1 MPSSNVAWDI
11 DGPVG
16 TLTLARPHARNALTW
31 DMYDAIVEACAL
43 ADASP
48 VRVLIVRGSGG
59 AFSSGTDIAQFTA
72 VRTGADGVAYERRIG
87 AVIDRVER
95 LRMPTI
101 AAIEGVAVGG
111 GCALAVA
118 CDFRV
123 CADTAAFGV
132 PVARTLGNCLS
143 LDNCARLADL
153 IGPARVADLLLTGR
167 LVKAEEALAWG
178 LASRV
183 VPVAE
188 LAAATAALAGDLAT
202 RAPSTITATK
212 EMLRRLRAHRRPAP
226 GADDDLVAAC
236 YASREFREGV
246 TAFAEKRP
254 PNFDNL

>member
-1 MPSSNVAWDI
+1 
-11 DGPVG
+11 
-16 TLTLARPHARNALTW
+16 
-31 DMYDAIVEACAL
+31 MYDAIVEACDL

-59 AFSSGTDIAQFTA
+59 AFSSGTDIAQFSA
-72 VRTGADGVAYERRIG
+72 VRTGEDGVAYEQRIG
-87 AVIDRVER
+87 AVLDRVER

-101 AAIEGVAVGG
+101 AAVEGVAVGG

-143 LDNCARLADL
+143 MDNCARLADL
-153 IGPARVADLLLTGR
+153 VGPARVADLLMTGR

-183 VPVAE
+183 VPAADFEAVTAD
-188 LAAATAALAGDLAT
+188 LARELAT

-212 EMLRRLRAHRRPAP
+212 EALRRLRAHRRPAP
-226 GADDDLVAAC
+226 GADHDLVAAC

-246 TAFAEKRP
+246 AAFAEKRP
-254 PNFDNL
+254 PKFDVL

>member
-1 MPSSNVAWDI
+1 
-11 DGPVG
+11 
-16 TLTLARPHARNALTW
+16 
-31 DMYDAIVEACAL
+31 MYDAIVEACAL
-43 ADASP
+43 ADDSP

-72 VRTGADGVAYERRIG
+72 VTTGAHGVAYERRIG

-123 CADTAAFGV
+123 CAETAAFGV

-183 VPVAE
+183 VPADDLDAVT
-188 LAAATAALAGDLAT
+188 ATLAGDLAT
-202 RAPSTITATK
+202 RAASTITATK

-236 YASREFREGV
+236 YVSHEFREGV

-254 PNFDNL
+254 PKFD